1 MARQNALSA
10 LTVSSR
16 MNHLL
21 TNDEAECGAV
31 TSDELGKCY
40 CIVLYWYVDAE
51 DDDG

>member
-31 TSDELGKCY
+31 TSDELGK
-40 CIVLYWYVDAE
+40 L
-51 DDDG
+51 

>member
-31 TSDELGKCY
+31 TSDELGKYHNVCL
-40 CIVLYWYVDAE
+40 INF
-51 DDDG
+51 

>member
-10 LTVSSR
+10 LSLSAR
-16 MNHLL
+16 MNTIL

-31 TSDELGKCY
+31 TSDELGKLSAL
-40 CIVLYWYVDAE
+40 IKEDIDAE